1 MDDVISRQAL
11 LDEMKDMY
19 RAAKKWKEEA
29 TTDYVKARAE
39 SCMDTL
45 LEMKLRAEK
54 MPSAQGGKT
63 MTVKELIEELEIQHE
78 AWGKQYTFDMI
89 LRDIE
94 KYAEEEDHE
103 KDTGDR

>member
-1 MDDVISRQAL
+1 
-11 LDEMKDMY
+11 
-19 RAAKKWKEEA
+19 
-29 TTDYVKARAE
+29 
-39 SCMDTL
+39 
-45 LEMKLRAEK
+45 
-54 MPSAQGGKT
+54 
-63 MTVKELIEELEIQHE
+63 MTVKKLIEELEIQHE